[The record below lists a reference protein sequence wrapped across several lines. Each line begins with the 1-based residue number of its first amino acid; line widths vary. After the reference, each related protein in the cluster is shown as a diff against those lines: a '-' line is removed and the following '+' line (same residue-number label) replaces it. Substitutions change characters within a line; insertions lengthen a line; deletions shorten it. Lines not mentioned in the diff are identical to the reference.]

1 MQFSDRLTLDA
12 PRRKARYPAFA
23 SVADA
28 TVDYWLSE
36 AAEDC
41 ASWSESLR
49 ARGEMALAAHRMAEI
64 GIVTGAVPAGVT
76 SFRSG
81 TFSATV
87 SDGVASRTGY
97 ESTVYGREFAQ
108 LARNL
113 FGGPRLAWQPSA
125 EPC

>member
-1 MQFSDRLTLDA
+1 MAYTAPTAATL
-12 PRRKARYPAFA
+12 KARYPAFA

-28 TVDYWLSE
+28 TVDYWLAE

-41 ASWSESLR
+41 ANWSESLR
-49 ARGEMALAAHRMAEI
+49 ARGEMALAAHRMADL

-76 SFRSG
+76 SFKSG
-81 TFSATV
+81 TFSASV

-97 ESTVYGREFAQ
+97 ASTIYGREFQQ

>member
-1 MQFSDRLTLDA
+1 MAYTAPTAATL
-12 PRRKARYPAFA
+12 KARYPAFA

-28 TVDYWLSE
+28 TVDYWLAE

-41 ASWSESLR
+41 AGWPDSLR
-49 ARGEMALAAHRMAEI
+49 ARGEMALAAHRMAEL
-64 GIVTGAVPAGVT
+64 GIVAGTVPAGVT
-76 SFRSG
+76 SFKSG

-97 ESTVYGREFAQ
+97 DATVYGREFRQ
-108 LARNL
+108 LARSV

>member
-1 MQFSDRLTLDA
+1 MAYTAPTSATL
-12 PRRKARYPAFA
+12 KARYPAFA

-28 TVDYWLSE
+28 TVDYWLAE

-41 ASWSESLR
+41 AGWSDSIR
-49 ARGEMALAAHRMAEI
+49 ARGEMALAAHRMAEL

-76 SFRSG
+76 SFKSG
-81 TFSATV
+81 SFSATV

-97 ESTVYGREFAQ
+97 DATVYGREFLQ
-108 LARNL
+108 LARAL
-113 FGGPRLAWQPSA
+113 FGGPRLAWQPSG

>member
-1 MQFSDRLTLDA
+1 MAYTAPTSATL
-12 PRRKARYPAFA
+12 KARYPAFA
-23 SVADA
+23 AVADV

-41 ASWSESLR
+41 ASWPDSLR
-49 ARGEMALAAHRMAEI
+49 ARGEMALAAHRMAEL
-64 GIVTGAVPAGVT
+64 GIITGAVPAGVT
-76 SFRSG
+76 SFKSG

-87 SDGVASRTGY
+87 SDGIASRTGY
-97 ESTVYGREFAQ
+97 DATVYGREFRQ

-113 FGGPRLAWQPSA
+113 FGGPRLAWQPST